1 MKPSAPR
8 IRPDS
13 MFLNPA
19 ALLML
24 VVLVGVTGWVCK
36 SLLISWH
43 RLNKEDGK
51 SSRLDEMEERLR
63 KVESA
68 TTSILVDVT
77 SMREK
82 QRFMAK
88 LQAGSPSRETVPAAP
103 RGENDISPL
112 DTQSIPIIPRARSPR
127 Y

>member
-1 MKPSAPR
+1 
-8 IRPDS
+8 
-13 MFLNPA
+13 MFLDPR
-19 ALLML
+19 ALFML

-36 SLLISWH
+36 GLMLTWH
-43 RLNKEDGK
+43 RLNKEQGAASK
-51 SSRLDEMEERLR
+51 LAEMEERLR
-63 KVESA
+63 KVETA

-88 LQAGSPSRETVPAAP
+88 LQAGAALRETVPAEP

-112 DTQSIPIIPRARSPR
+112 VTQSIPIIPRARSPR
-127 Y
+127 Q